1 VSDLDPANV
10 VDAAQDGANDEEDL
24 TAAYEALAEDRRHQE
39 TERTAVNAAR
49 SSEPPPDEEAAS
61 VADDAPDSDEP
72 TTDGSA
78 PPKVPGV
85 EDVETGVTALPSD
98 QATEESPV
106 AEPDTQ
112 TPSRRVFVID
122 NKEYPDPGPDLPI
135 TGARSV
141 QAMYRDYFPGQLDN
155 VDVAQKTRADGTVE
169 VTFKRR
175 IGTKGASIRS
185 KPPRPNGG
193 SGEVVITLASV
204 VRVLGGLPQD
214 RPLAWDL
221 VEQAIGPKGAV
232 RLDYV
237 PPATQLNLAEAQ
249 LAARA
254 RLIELAVGEL
264 RRLRPSA

>member
-1 VSDLDPANV
+1 MSDLDPATV
-10 VDAAQDGANDEEDL
+10 VDATPDGANDEEDL
-24 TAAYEALAEDRRHQE
+24 AAAYEALAEDRRHQE
-39 TERTAVNAAR
+39 TERTAMNAAR
-49 SSEPPPDEEAAS
+49 SSEPQSDEEGS
-61 VADDAPDSDEP
+61 SLADQVPDSTEP
-72 TTDGSA
+72 A
-78 PPKVPGV
+78 RVAGV
-85 EDVETGVTALPSD
+85 QEIETGVTPLAPD

-106 AEPDTQ
+106 TESDAQ

-122 NKEYPDPGPDLPI
+122 NKEYPDPGPELPI

-175 IGTKGASIRS
+175 IGTKGANFRS
-185 KPPRPNGG
+185 KPRHLEGGG
-193 SGEVVITLASV
+193 SGEVVITLPSV
-204 VRVLGGLPQD
+204 VGVLGALPQD

-237 PPATQLNLAEAQ
+237 PAATQLNLAEAQ
-249 LAARA
+249 LAARS